1 MPPND
6 SGQTRLRHKIMKKIT
21 IVYIIVSAV
30 AIALLHESLKDI
42 EKNVETLVEVIKHHE
57 VLIEGHRSII
67 LELIQF
73 LTGDYL

>member
-1 MPPND
+1 
-6 SGQTRLRHKIMKKIT
+6 MKKIT

-42 EKNVETLVEVIKHHE
+42 EKNLEALVEVVETQGNI
-57 VLIEGHRSII
+57 IEGHRIVL
-67 LELIQF
+67 LELIQS